1 MDSARRG
8 HDELVVFLHAL
19 VDGRVQP
26 VKVARRRALNQ
37 LQVRGLLDVQAV
49 EGKVR
54 PESRRCGKLDTTYRL
69 AGGTKPNSATA
80 SLKSSSE
87 GV

>member
-8 HDELVVFLHAL
+8 HDELIALFDAL

-26 VKVARRRALNQ
+26 VEVARRRALNQ
-37 LQVRGLLDVQAV
+37 LEVGGLLNVQAV

-54 PESRRCGKLDTTYRL
+54 PVVRQYGRLESTYRL
-69 AGGTKPNSATA
+69 AGGTKPNRATA
-80 SLKSSSE
+80 SLNSSSE